1 MNRNDIIVIG
11 AVPFILY
18 LLCLYLTINHM
29 QKDSLFATLR
39 KRDKISSANL
49 NNLLKKKCY

>member
-29 QKDSLFATLR
+29 QKDSFFATLR